1 MNIRNIPILSIIIF
15 LVSVHTSCVK
25 PEKIPPVLPP
35 VESIL
40 LDLSFFKE
48 AGEESTYYNDA
59 VEEIVSWQILIND
72 SFSFQK
78 DLLET
83 VLDNELEYQA
93 DKTWLINDILNYNDD
108 LYDILF
114 FCIDETDTVSLK
126 LYFSF
131 FTPEDTIYE
140 NLLTYDGI
148 SFFDNT
154 QGDWV
159 INKPDTSNTYIKFLT
174 VNWNIYS
181 EENKEIKF
189 TNSLPGGDN
198 GNYILSKDSTDGI
211 YDSYIDLYNKA
222 NENHTII
229 QWNSLTNK
237 GRIQDLLKYSNE
249 DWYCWD
255 ENFSNTECN

>member
-48 AGEESTYYNDA
+48 ATGEESTYYNDA
-59 VEEIVSWQILIND
+59 VEEIVFWQILIND

-93 DKTWLINDILNYNDD
+93 EQTWLINDELIRNNKS
-108 LYDILF
+108 YDILL
-114 FCIDETDTVSLK
+114 FCIDETDTVRSK
-126 LYFSF
+126 LYFSI
-131 FTPEDTIYE
+131 DTTYI

-148 SFFDNT
+148 SFNDNS
-154 QGDWV
+154 QGNWI
-159 INKPDTSNTYIKFLT
+159 INKPDTLNTYIKFLT

-211 YDSYIDLYNKA
+211 YDSYINLYNKA
-222 NENHTII
+222 NENRTII

-255 ENFSNTECN
+255 ENFSDTECN